1 VPACGT
7 GSPGQA
13 SIRRPAGRSDAN
25 LTIYGQ
31 VRTFLV
37 MIETNT
43 SQFKA
48 RLGQFMR
55 AVREGAE
62 VIIKDRDEPVARLV
76 PFEARGQG
84 EERLLC
90 SRKSPSA
97 PPLGQVRVRPVRYR
111 GASSTELLRSDRD
124 RR

>member
-1 VPACGT
+1 MHVH
-7 GSPGQA
+7 
-13 SIRRPAGRSDAN
+13 
-25 LTIYGQ
+25 
-31 VRTFLV
+31 VRTLKD

-55 AVREGAE
+55 AVREGEE
-62 VIIKDRDEPVARLV
+62 VIIKDRDEPVARLL
-76 PFEARGQG
+76 PFAARASG
-84 EERLLC
+84 EERLLS

-97 PPLGQVRVRPVRYR
+97 PPLGQLRIRPVHCR
-111 GASSTELLRSDRD
+111 GAGSTELLRADRD